1 MSRNSLCSVLES
13 VARANALPLDF
24 FVRLIWRESAFRP
37 DVVGPVTRDGKRAQG
52 IAQFM
57 PATAV
62 ERGLFDPFNAN
73 EALEKS
79 GALLTELRSEFGNVG
94 LAAAA
99 YNAGPQR
106 VRDFLTGSRD
116 LPVETRNYV
125 LAITGRAVEDWK
137 TQAQSAQNADLIDKP
152 AAMSCEH
159 LVISLEQASPR
170 TLVKVP
176 HLSVPSWCYGLNHPN
191 LSVCGPVH
199 AGGQSRTALSQVRR
213 ASRSQLLKAASF
225 H

>member
-1 MSRNSLCSVLES
+1 
-13 VARANALPLDF
+13 LPLDF

-37 DVVGPVTRDGKRAQG
+37 GVIGPVTRNGERAEG

-57 PATAV
+57 PATAF

-73 EALEKS
+73 EALQKS
-79 GALLTELRSEFGNVG
+79 GALLAELRNEFGNVG

-106 VRDFLTGSRD
+106 VRDFLAGSCD

-125 LAITGRAVEDWK
+125 LAIAGRPVEDWK
-137 TQAQSAQNADLIDKP
+137 TQAQSAENADLIDKP
-152 AAMSCEH
+152 ATMSCER
-159 LVISLEQASPR
+159 LVVSLEEQASPR

-191 LSVCGPVH
+191 LSVCGSAH
-199 AGGQSRTALSQVRR
+199 AGGQSLTERSQVRR
-213 ASRSQLLKAASF
+213 ASRSLPLKTASF